1 MCLNQYPNHTNNNAP
16 KVTAN
21 KKATCHRW
29 SGWGVCID
37 PPTKPPAA
45 TCYNK
50 SRDGFWD
57 RVGREK
63 GLPPCKE
70 TPPPVDRIHKYTQ
83 KCVKEKWEVSSD
95 GGRVRCLEYEV
106 NKNWN
111 RMAECMSGKRWQ
123 ESGEELKRRCETECK
138 GPLEKRPAR
147 CTWDPKAKSDFASGS
162 SSWM

>member
-1 MCLNQYPNHTNNNAP
+1 MTNSYYLLEKDSMLQYFTIIPCAFILFSFGFTLITVAPVFAQTPDQLIERVERVCPNHTNNNAP

-37 PPTKPPAA
+37 PPTKRPAA

-50 SRDGFWD
+50 SRDGYWD

-83 KCVKEKWEVSSD
+83 KC
-95 GGRVRCLEYEV
+95 
-106 NKNWN
+106 
-111 RMAECMSGKRWQ
+111 
-123 ESGEELKRRCETECK
+123 LKK
-138 GPLEKRPAR
+138 KIKLIG
-147 CTWDPKAKSDFASGS
+147 
-162 SSWM
+162 